1 MIRPDISAITSI
13 AGEHH
18 RSLGTLENIRSE
30 KAEMVRSLPAD
41 GFAILNGDDPNVLW
55 MAGQTSA
62 KVITFGFGKENMV
75 RADGFDINWPEGN
88 RISLMAEGTART
100 VQTRLFGRQMVY
112 PVLAGIAAAMA
123 AGRNLE
129 QAVSGLERMIP
140 TPGRMELFM
149 LDNGAAVLND
159 CLKGT
164 LETIHSSLQTL
175 SEISSRRRMVIL
187 GEVED
192 AQGPRGPVHREIGA
206 ILSRCASKAIL
217 ISSRKTYG
225 AVRIGAADAGM
236 NREAVVY
243 AGHDWFDALQ
253 ILKPDLKAGDI
264 VLLKGRRTQRL
275 DRLLLALQG
284 RSVQCRTPRCKSSIK
299 LCDACPMLERG
310 WDGLRV
316 TV

>member
-1 MIRPDISAITSI
+1 
-13 AGEHH
+13 
-18 RSLGTLENIRSE
+18 
-30 KAEMVRSLPAD
+30 
-41 GFAILNGDDPNVLW
+41 
-55 MAGQTSA
+55 
-62 KVITFGFGKENMV
+62 MV
-75 RADGFDINWPEGN
+75 RADGFEINWPDGN
-88 RISLMAEGTART
+88 RISLVTEGTART

-129 QAVSGLERMIP
+129 QAVSGLERLSP

-159 CLKGT
+159 CFKGT
-164 LETIHSSLQTL
+164 LETIHSALQML
-175 SEISSRRRMVIL
+175 PGISSGRRIVIL

-192 AQGPRGPVHREIGA
+192 APGPRGPIHREIGA

-217 ISSRKTYG
+217 ICSSKTYG
-225 AVRIGAADAGM
+225 AVRVGASDAGM
-236 NREAVVY
+236 NREAIVH

-253 ILKPDLKAGDI
+253 ILKPDLKAGDV

-275 DRLLLALQG
+275 DRILLALQG
-284 RSVQCRTPRCKSSIK
+284 RSVQCRTPTCQSSIK
-299 LCDACPMLERG
+299 LCDTCPMLERG
-310 WDGLRV
+310 WDGLRI